1 MIKIKPYEGRT
12 NKDQILT
19 YYLNLVA
26 EVVPFMPDDVLY
38 DKTKMY
44 KDIGKKPR
52 TRNKAYI
59 TLLEE
64 EEIPDGT
71 NPDERRKVDA
81 YLAEV
86 LISKYS
92 AGLHEKL
99 YGSDKIVGGTVER
112 KALRELLTVNFD
124 HGKLPEGMNWHLAK
138 QNNEKK
144 KDITKKLLKYVFRY
158 DAFSETKIP
167 HKKKKDHED
176 RPNVYQFIS
185 MLGVEVCP
193 YCNRQFTSTVVN
205 ENRQVRPQIDHFRNK
220 STYPFLA
227 LSINNLVPSC
237 AVCNLLKHDD
247 DRSILYPYDEGLDDN
262 FAFQAECE
270 KDNIVA
276 LLTGAKNAEEKFIIK
291 LIERKRKPDDGYAE
305 RVKTSMDVLALDDL
319 YQVHKGYVADLFKQ
333 RYILTKEY
341 YEDMKGQFGKWFEE
355 EDKKHSVRLMDY
367 SPEMWGQR
375 PLAKLTHDISEQ
387 IDELYEDD
395 IVVQK
400 MLALIENDNKA

>member
-1 MIKIKPYEGRT
+1 MIKIKPYEGKT
-12 NKDQILT
+12 NEGQILT

-52 TRNKAYI
+52 TRNKEYVE
-59 TLLEE
+59 LLKKEG
-64 EEIPDGT
+64 IPDGKE
-71 NPDERRKVDA
+71 PDERRKVDA

-112 KALRELLTVNFD
+112 EALRDLLTVSFD

-138 QNNEKK
+138 QDSKKK

-158 DAFSETKIP
+158 DAFSEVKIP
-167 HKKKKDHED
+167 HKGKKNDK
-176 RPNVYQFIS
+176 RPNIYQLIA
-185 MLGVEVCP
+185 MLGVDVCP

-205 ENRQVRPQIDHFRNK
+205 GNRQVRPQIDHFRNK

-276 LLTGAKNAEEKFIIK
+276 LLTGAKDAEKKFSIK
-291 LIERKRKPDDGYAE
+291 LIERKRKLDDGYAE
-305 RVKTSMDVLALDDL
+305 RVKTSMDILALDDL
-319 YQVHKGYVADLFKQ
+319 YQFHKGYVADLFRQ
-333 RYILTKEY
+333 RYMITKKL
-341 YEDMKGQFGKWFEE
+341 YEDMEGQFGEWFNTENE
-355 EDKKHSVRLMDY
+355 KHSVRLMDY
-367 SPEMWGQR
+367 SQENWSKR

-387 IDELYEDD
+387 MDELYEDD
-395 IVVQK
+395 EVVQQL
-400 MLALIENDNKA
+400 LALLGNEDFT